1 MGEELREIQELV
13 VIEGRIDFPE
23 FETIKASAE
32 KLVAKLTETTVTS
45 ENVKESKK
53 LIAAV
58 RKQVR
63 SINEERKFAKD
74 VILQPYEELQAKIR
88 EIEAIVSVG
97 ENHVTS
103 QIKELDTQERTA
115 KRALLENLFKNISN
129 DYDARHYINFE
140 DFFQER
146 MTNKTASIDKTELE
160 MIEFL
165 SNVDADLEVI
175 NNLSN
180 STAVLNEFKRTR
192 NLNQAMLIV
201 QQREIQEKIVKQ
213 QQSNQAES
221 NGEKNDNDSKI
232 TSFEVYTVKDA
243 ELLTQFLELNHIDYK
258 MY

>member
-88 EIEAIVSVG
+88 EIEAIV
-97 ENHVTS
+97 
-103 QIKELDTQERTA
+103 
-115 KRALLENLFKNISN
+115 
-129 DYDARHYINFE
+129 
-140 DFFQER
+140 
-146 MTNKTASIDKTELE
+146 
-160 MIEFL
+160 
-165 SNVDADLEVI
+165 
-175 NNLSN
+175 
-180 STAVLNEFKRTR
+180 
-192 NLNQAMLIV
+192 
-201 QQREIQEKIVKQ
+201 
-213 QQSNQAES
+213 
-221 NGEKNDNDSKI
+221 
-232 TSFEVYTVKDA
+232 
-243 ELLTQFLELNHIDYK
+243 
-258 MY
+258 

>member
-97 ENHVTS
+97 ENHVTN

-115 KRALLENLFKNISN
+115 KRVLLENLFKN
-129 DYDARHYINFE
+129 
-140 DFFQER
+140 
-146 MTNKTASIDKTELE
+146 L
-160 MIEFL
+160 
-165 SNVDADLEVI
+165 
-175 NNLSN
+175 
-180 STAVLNEFKRTR
+180 R
-192 NLNQAMLIV
+192 N
-201 QQREIQEKIVKQ
+201 
-213 QQSNQAES
+213 
-221 NGEKNDNDSKI
+221 
-232 TSFEVYTVKDA
+232 
-243 ELLTQFLELNHIDYK
+243 
-258 MY
+258 

>member
-1 MGEELREIQELV
+1 M
-13 VIEGRIDFPE
+13 
-23 FETIKASAE
+23 
-32 KLVAKLTETTVTS
+32 
-45 ENVKESKK
+45 
-53 LIAAV
+53 
-58 RKQVR
+58 
-63 SINEERKFAKD
+63 
-74 VILQPYEELQAKIR
+74 
-88 EIEAIVSVG
+88 
-97 ENHVTS
+97 TS

-129 DYDARHYINFE
+129 DYDARHYIDFE

-180 STAVLNEFKRTR
+180 STAVLNEFKRNK

-243 ELLTQFLELNHIDYK
+243 KLLTQFLELNHINYK